1 MTMISTTHLN
11 AQEAARE
18 AMAAYL
24 DAAPA
29 STPGTLLILLADLCR
44 ERGLKANAAGA
55 SYHEVAQWALWADQ
69 CHRSL
74 R

>member
-1 MTMISTTHLN
+1 MASSTHIDT
-11 AQEAARE
+11 QEAARE

-24 DAAPA
+24 DGAPA

-44 ERGLKANAAGA
+44 ERGQRANAAGA